1 MKSLF
6 TTCYLAKVRN
16 VGEGKDVI
24 NHSLLKRSENVI
36 DLPQIIEVSGKKNQN
51 ILLEVLLTH
60 ISTLFLCK
68 TEIYFQRQYFERF
81 LDNYRNL
88 QTYESVD
95 ATKEKK
101 QLHSF

>member
-36 DLPQIIEVSGKKNQN
+36 DLPQIIEVSGKKKPEYLIRGFINTYFYTFSVQN
-51 ILLEVLLTH
+51 
-60 ISTLFLCK
+60 
-68 TEIYFQRQYFERF
+68 
-81 LDNYRNL
+81 
-88 QTYESVD
+88 
-95 ATKEKK
+95 
-101 QLHSF
+101 